1 MSDGRGPAG
10 AQTRRAVAAVT
21 LALVLSLPGCGVVP
35 VRLAPAVPAAAQ
47 LQAEPPGYDRIRA
60 FGDGLGPSG
69 ASSDD
74 LGRAALARLQSSEPI
89 DLLALSGGADAGAF
103 GAGVLKGWTQRG
115 DRPEFDYVTGVSTG
129 ALIAALAF
137 LGPRYDDALE
147 RFYTRTTASDVFILR
162 PLAALAGAP
171 SIGDSAPLRSQINRI
186 VTPRMV
192 AEIAAE
198 RRKGRMLLIGTTNL
212 DAQRQVIWDIG
223 RIAASGQPD
232 RVQLIRDI
240 LLASAS
246 VPGAFPP
253 VTIDVVADG
262 RHYQELHVDG
272 GVTRGVFAYPPGLR
286 LPPPKGP
293 RRMWV
298 IRNSK
303 LAAEYEP
310 TRQGVVSI
318 AERSLTTLIKHKSV
332 CNIADMQAQA
342 RRDGLGF
349 NVTAVPPNLALP
361 PYKPFDAAYM
371 NTLFQAGL
379 ATGRSA
385 HGWADD
391 AGPLMG
397 QH

>member
-1 MSDGRGPAG
+1 M
-10 AQTRRAVAAVT
+10 
-21 LALVLSLPGCGVVP
+21 LALVLALPGCGVVP
-35 VRLAPAVPAAAQ
+35 IRLAPAVPAAAQ
-47 LQAEPPGYDRIRA
+47 LRAEPPGYAHIRT
-60 FGDGLGPSG
+60 FGDALGPSG
-69 ASSDD
+69 ASADD
-74 LGRAALARLQSSEPI
+74 LGRAALERLQSAEPI

-103 GAGVLKGWTQRG
+103 GAGVLKGWTRRG

-147 RFYTRTTASDVFILR
+147 RFYTRTTARDVFILR

-171 SIGDSAPLRSQINRI
+171 SIGDSAPLREQIDRI
-186 VTPRMV
+186 VTPQMV

-223 RIAASGQPD
+223 RIAASDQPD

-253 VTIDVVADG
+253 VTIDVVADE

-303 LAAEYEP
+303 LAAEYQP
-310 TRQGVVSI
+310 TRQGVVPI
-318 AERSLTTLIKHKSV
+318 AERSLTTLIKHQSV
-332 CNIADMQAQA
+332 SNIDDMQAQA
-342 RRDGLGF
+342 RRDGFGF

-371 NTLFQAGL
+371 TTLFQAGL
-379 ATGRSA
+379 ATGQSA
-385 HGWADD
+385 QGWADD
-391 AGPLMG
+391 MQPLLG
-397 QH
+397 QR

>member
-10 AQTRRAVAAVT
+10 AQTRRVVAAVT
-21 LALVLSLPGCGVVP
+21 LALVLALPGCGVVP
-35 VRLAPAVPAAAQ
+35 IRLAPAVPAAAQ
-47 LQAEPPGYDRIRA
+47 LQAEPPGYARIRA

-147 RFYTRTTASDVFILR
+147 HFYTRTTASDVFILR

-171 SIGDSAPLRSQINRI
+171 SIGDSAPLRNQINRI

-223 RIAASGQPD
+223 RIAASSQPD
-232 RVQLIRDI
+232 RVQLIRDV

-253 VTIDVVADG
+253 VTIDVGADG

-286 LPPPKGP
+286 LPPPMGP

-318 AERSLTTLIKHKSV
+318 AERSLTTLIKHQSV
-332 CNIADMQAQA
+332 GNIADMQAQA
-342 RRDGLGF
+342 RRDGFGF